1 MFGLRHATLHLPAST
16 SPSARPPT
24 AATAATTA
32 TAATAAAGLV
42 ASVTKAL
49 DPLHPLPPSV
59 SLPSYHWRSMLREA
73 LEDRKRHVDDKR
85 VNSRD
90 AKVP

>member
-1 MFGLRHATLHLPAST
+1 
-16 SPSARPPT
+16 
-24 AATAATTA
+24 
-32 TAATAAAGLV
+32 
-42 ASVTKAL
+42 
-49 DPLHPLPPSV
+49 
-59 SLPSYHWRSMLREA
+59 MLREA